1 MIVRCIGS
9 CLRQYGKDASW
20 KVIAIIVG
28 CILTAAALGDVTGTV
43 IAACLAATG
52 ISDFT
57 MAISACI
64 ANCIRKKE

>member
-1 MIVRCIGS
+1 
-9 CLRQYGKDASW
+9 
-20 KVIAIIVG
+20 
-28 CILTAAALGDVTGTV
+28 V